1 MAEEVIT
8 YGGDDIVTMAGMGA
22 NLMGDKFKETLVTL
36 NVIKN
41 THKLSVK
48 DYTSINRVIKIIE
61 ENIESLAAFEAAMD
75 YMSAIESEDDEEEGE
90 KNE

>member
-22 NLMGDKFKETLVTL
+22 NLLGEKFKNTLLTL
-36 NVIKN
+36 DVIKN

-48 DYTSINRVIKIIE
+48 DYTSINRVIKIVE
-61 ENIESLAAFEAAMD
+61 ENIESLEAFEAAMD
-75 YMSAIESEDDEEEGE
+75 YMSAVEGEDEEVEGE
-90 KNE
+90 ENE